1 MNARS
6 FLWIALLLVAIWIAA
21 RVIGFMAGALLNLLW
36 IAAIIFAVIWL
47 IGQVRGRG
55 RTRI

>member
-6 FLWIALLLVAIWIAA
+6 FLWIAGLLLVIWIAA
-21 RVIGFMAGALLNLLW
+21 RVVGFMAGALLNLLW

-47 IGQVRGRG
+47 IGQFTGRG
-55 RTRI
+55 RTRV

>member
-1 MNARS
+1 MNARA

-21 RVIGFMAGALLNLLW
+21 RVIGFMAGAMLNLLW

-47 IGQVRGRG
+47 IGQFTGRG
-55 RTRI
+55 RTRV

>member
-1 MNARS
+1 MNPRS

-47 IGQVRGRG
+47 IGQFTGRG
-55 RTRI
+55 RRGV

>member
-1 MNARS
+1 MNPRS

-36 IAAIIFAVIWL
+36 IAAIIFAIIWL
-47 IGQVRGRG
+47 IGQFTGRG
-55 RTRI
+55 RRGV

>member
-6 FLWIALLLVAIWIAA
+6 FLWIALLLVALWIAA

-36 IAAIIFAVIWL
+36 IAAIIFGIIWL
-47 IGQVRGRG
+47 IGQFTGRG
-55 RTRI
+55 RTQV

>member
-1 MNARS
+1 MNARA

-21 RVIGFMAGALLNLLW
+21 RVTTFVTGMMLNLLW

-47 IGQVRGRG
+47 IGQFTGRG
-55 RTRI
+55 RTRV